1 MLAVLAAFVSA
12 YVLWAGSR
20 HEHLRGSESSWDVQ
34 LPIRLAE
41 LSRLVF
47 LALRRAGV
55 PVIVFPLLIDGQL
68 ALGGAVE

>member
-12 YVLWAGSR
+12 CVLWTASR
-20 HEHLRGSESSWDVQ
+20 HKHLRGSESSWDVQ
-34 LPIRLAE
+34 LPTRLAE

-47 LALRRAGV
+47 LALLPAGV